1 MKAFI
6 KTSENLFGGPGIQLK
21 QRVHTELDY
30 YNDIENSVDVK
41 GGFYEK
47 KNGFFSGID
56 KFPKNFLSMC
66 LAKYGNHRN
75 SIMFCHLKRYV
86 SKENKNKNPEY
97 GTKVYNLF
105 LSLSTSDNRAFGF
118 VSYKSS

>member
-41 GGFYEK
+41 GGFCEK
-47 KNGFFSGID
+47 KNGFVSGID
-56 KFPKNFLSMC
+56 KFMKNFLSFSFFWSGLQC
-66 LAKYGNHRN
+66 PKAYSLWGGVVPSP
-75 SIMFCHLKRYV
+75 SI
-86 SKENKNKNPEY
+86 
-97 GTKVYNLF
+97 G
-105 LSLSTSDNRAFGF
+105 
-118 VSYKSS
+118 